1 MLSFISLI
9 SPTVKCQ
16 KEIPVIYT
24 IRFKEKIRKLTKL
37 TKHTDHLK
45 IMIRSKELQEQEH
58 QRLKTITHWEVLVS
72 TEP

>member
-1 MLSFISLI
+1 MLSFIYLI

-16 KEIPVIYT
+16 KEISVIYT
-24 IRFKEKIRKLTKL
+24 IRFKEKTRKL

-58 QRLKTITHWEVLVS
+58 KRLKTITHWEVLVS